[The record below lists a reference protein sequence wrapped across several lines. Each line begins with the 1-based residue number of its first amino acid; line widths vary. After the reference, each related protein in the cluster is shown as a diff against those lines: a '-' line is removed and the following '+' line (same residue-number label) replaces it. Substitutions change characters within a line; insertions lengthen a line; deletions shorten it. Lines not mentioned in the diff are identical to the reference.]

1 LLVNAAKELG
11 KEVAAVIAKEISNA
25 SNELYNAAI
34 VWAVVSLPIVYKDK
48 IKACREQRQVARRPL
63 DRED

>member
-25 SNELYNAAI
+25 SKELYNAAI
-34 VWAVVSLPIVYKDK
+34 VWAVVSLLIAYKDK
-48 IKACREQRQVARRPL
+48 IKSVQRTEASRKAPIG
-63 DRED
+63 